1 MMENILLFVI
11 NKRRPRFDEGVVVVV
26 QSLDDD
32 VRERESISARASKSK
47 ESRERLMDKW
57 VTWN

>member
-11 NKRRPRFDEGVVVVV
+11 QRRPRFDEGVVVVV
-26 QSLDDD
+26 QSLDDI
-32 VRERESISARASKSK
+32 RERESISARASKSK
-47 ESRERLMDKW
+47 EVRERLMDKW

>member
-11 NKRRPRFDEGVVVVV
+11 QRRPRFDEGVVVVV
-26 QSLDDD
+26 QSLDDI
-32 VRERESISARASKSK
+32 RERESFSARASKSK
-47 ESRERLMDKW
+47 ELRERLMDKW

>member
-1 MMENILLFVI
+1 MENILLFVI
-11 NKRRPRFDEGVVVVV
+11 QRRRPRFDEGVVVVV
-26 QSLDDD
+26 QSLDD

-47 ESRERLMDKW
+47 ELRERLMDKW

>member
-1 MMENILLFVI
+1 MENILLFVI
-11 NKRRPRFDEGVVVVV
+11 QRRPRFDEGVVVVV

-47 ESRERLMDKW
+47 EVRERLMDKW

>member
-1 MMENILLFVI
+1 MENILLFVI
-11 NKRRPRFDEGVVVVV
+11 QRRPRFDEGVVVVV
-26 QSLDDD
+26 QSLDD

-47 ESRERLMDKW
+47 ELRERLMDKW

>member
-1 MMENILLFVI
+1 MENILLFVI
-11 NKRRPRFDEGVVVVV
+11 QRRPRFDEGVVVV

-47 ESRERLMDKW
+47 ELLERLMDKW

>member
-11 NKRRPRFDEGVVVVV
+11 QRRPRFDEGVVVV

-47 ESRERLMDKW
+47 ELLERLMDKW

>member
-11 NKRRPRFDEGVVVVV
+11 QRRPRFDEGVVVVV

-47 ESRERLMDKW
+47 ELRERLMDKW

>member
-1 MMENILLFVI
+1 VMENILLFVI
-11 NKRRPRFDEGVVVVV
+11 QRRPRFDEGVVVVV

-32 VRERESISARASKSK
+32 VRERESFSARASKSK
-47 ESRERLMDKW
+47 ELRERLMDKW

>member
-11 NKRRPRFDEGVVVVV
+11 QRRPRFDEGVVVVV

-32 VRERESISARASKSK
+32 VREREYQRARVK
-47 ESRERLMDKW
+47 E
-57 VTWN
+57 

>member
-11 NKRRPRFDEGVVVVV
+11 QRRPRFDEGVVVVV
-26 QSLDDD
+26 QSLDDI
-32 VRERESISARASKSK
+32 RERESISARASKSK
-47 ESRERLMDKW
+47 ELRERLMDKW

>member
-11 NKRRPRFDEGVVVVV
+11 QRRRPRFDEGVVVVV

>member
-1 MMENILLFVI
+1 MENILLFVI
-11 NKRRPRFDEGVVVVV
+11 QRRPRFDEGVVVVV

-32 VRERESISARASKSK
+32 VRERESISARGSKSK
-47 ESRERLMDKW
+47 ELRERLMDKW

>member
-1 MMENILLFVI
+1 VMENILLFVI
-11 NKRRPRFDEGVVVVV
+11 QRRPRFDEGVVVVV

-47 ESRERLMDKW
+47 ELRERLMDKW

>member
-1 MMENILLFVI
+1 MENILLFVI
-11 NKRRPRFDEGVVVVV
+11 QRRRPRFDEGVVVVV

>member
-1 MMENILLFVI
+1 M
-11 NKRRPRFDEGVVVVV
+11 VV

-47 ESRERLMDKW
+47 ELRERLMDKW

>member
-11 NKRRPRFDEGVVVVV
+11 QRRPRFDEGVVVVV
-26 QSLDDD
+26 QSLDD

-47 ESRERLMDKW
+47 ELLERLMDKW

>member
-1 MMENILLFVI
+1 MENILLFVI
-11 NKRRPRFDEGVVVVV
+11 QRRPRFDEGVVVVV

-47 ESRERLMDKW
+47 ELLERLMDKW
-57 VTWN
+57 VTCN

>member
-1 MMENILLFVI
+1 MENILLFVI
-11 NKRRPRFDEGVVVVV
+11 QRRPRFDEGVVVVV

-32 VRERESISARASKSK
+32 VRERESFSARASKSK
-47 ESRERLMDKW
+47 ELRERLMDKW

>member
-1 MMENILLFVI
+1 MENILLFVI
-11 NKRRPRFDEGVVVVV
+11 QRRPRFDEGVVVVV

-32 VRERESISARASKSK
+32 ERERESISARASKSK
-47 ESRERLMDKW
+47 ELRERLMDKW

>member
-1 MMENILLFVI
+1 MENILLFVI
-11 NKRRPRFDEGVVVVV
+11 QRRPRFDEGVVVVV

>member
-1 MMENILLFVI
+1 MENILLFVI
-11 NKRRPRFDEGVVVVV
+11 QRRPRFDEGVVVVV

-47 ESRERLMDKW
+47 ELRERLMDKW

>member
-11 NKRRPRFDEGVVVVV
+11 QRRPRFDEGVVVVV
-26 QSLDDD
+26 QSLDD

-47 ESRERLMDKW
+47 ELRERLMDKW

>member
-1 MMENILLFVI
+1 MENILLFVI

-47 ESRERLMDKW
+47 ELRERLMDKW

>member
-1 MMENILLFVI
+1 MENILLFVI
-11 NKRRPRFDEGVVVVV
+11 QRRRPRFDEGVVVVV

-32 VRERESISARASKSK
+32 VRERESFSARASKSK

>member
-11 NKRRPRFDEGVVVVV
+11 QRRPRFDEGVVVVV

-47 ESRERLMDKW
+47 EVRERLMDKW